1 MPRRKEKTKIKDQE
15 PEWYWT
21 TKEQNWKLEGIRVI
35 LEQFWVKMIF
45 NLEFYTH
52 LKYHII
58 VGVEQDKFRYV
69 KSQKNVRCS
78 SPFSGSYYR
87 IGCWEW
93 GSKLWRKIMG
103 TQGQGIKSP
112 TQEAG
117 RGNFQDESKDKSYN
131 NSCKTDLGSSQ
142 H

>member
-69 KSQKNVRCS
+69 KSQKMYVAVLL
-78 SPFSGSYYR
+78 F
-87 IGCWEW
+87 
-93 GSKLWRKIMG
+93 
-103 TQGQGIKSP
+103 
-112 TQEAG
+112 QEVTTG
-117 RGNFQDESKDKSYN
+117 
-131 NSCKTDLGSSQ
+131 
-142 H
+142 